1 MNFSSQLLYHKIYSH
16 SLLSPDS
23 SRRKV
28 AISTK
33 LSSCSSKSDEHICGG
48 RDDMSLIG
56 SQIEGGRRPLAVGI
70 WSFLVMLMPLTGT
83 HVSSEL
89 SFWVLILVSLLC
101 SAAVL
106 IVDDRQGDVE
116 PNTRFRGQIP
126 AAISLMIAA
135 LWAIFLSE
143 RSRPF
148 ESTGS
153 AIMGLVPIVFAAIWR
168 TSPAGLPAKVI
179 PATDQVANNSGHS
192 KTANKATAE
201 QTDAQTGE
209 VASTVPFSQTPLS
222 ILDEFSETLR
232 CDSAD
237 FAHSDDVTH
246 WLTRSKTNDGEI
258 IEGGVRVEFVD
269 GQRDV
274 TVHISFCPP
283 FSSVPSIDTED
294 LDGNGLEIRVAAVFA
309 FGVRLTVRRSVVS
322 KSELMPNSSRSC
334 RIGFVAIA
342 NSVRRVA

>member
-1 MNFSSQLLYHKIYSH
+1 
-16 SLLSPDS
+16 
-23 SRRKV
+23 
-28 AISTK
+28 
-33 LSSCSSKSDEHICGG
+33 
-48 RDDMSLIG
+48 MSLIG

-153 AIMGLVPIVFAAIWR
+153 AIMGLVPVVFAAIWR
-168 TSPAGLPAKVI
+168 TSPPGLPAKVI
-179 PATDQVANNSGHS
+179 PATDQAANKSCQFETANNS
-192 KTANKATAE
+192 TAE
-201 QTDAQTGE
+201 RTEEQTFE
-209 VASTVPFSQTPLS
+209 VASTVPFSHTELS
-222 ILDEFSETLR
+222 ILDESSETPG
-232 CDSAD
+232 CDSSD
-237 FAHSDDVTH
+237 FTQADDVIH
-246 WLTRSKTNDGEI
+246 WLTRSKTPDGEI
-258 IEGGVRVEFVD
+258 IEGGTRVEFAD

-274 TVHISFCPP
+274 TIHIAFCPP
-283 FSSVPSIDTED
+283 FSCVPSIDTED
-294 LDGNGLEIRVAAVFA
+294 LDGDGLEIRVAAVFP
-309 FGVRLTVRRSVVS
+309 FGVRLTVRRPVVS
-322 KSELMPNSSRSC
+322 KSEHMLNSSRSG
-334 RIGFVAIA
+334 RIGFVAVA